1 MPPGTCLPRTDASV
15 DSLPASVLA
24 ANHFG
29 TNGKGFGHNHVR
41 RTHPDGRIPIAPVSS
56 DSGACACQRF
66 RHVLMN
72 SERKLDEL
80 NVNRS
85 FDCRTVRRPTPHA
98 SAAESR
104 HHTQLG
110 TEHAFSA
117 LGKFPTDR
125 SPVSFRG
132 FDQPSPTCYKSPF
145 CAVVCPGPVVP
156 PFPRLDL
163 VQNVNPT
170 RPS

>member
-15 DSLPASVLA
+15 DSLLASVLA

-41 RTHPDGRIPIAPVSS
+41 RTHPEGRIPIAPVSS

-80 NVNRS
+80 NINRS
-85 FDCRTVRRPTPHA
+85 FDCRAIRHQTPHA
-98 SAAESR
+98 SRRSVS
-104 HHTQLG
+104 TQY
-110 TEHAFSA
+110 TVWAQSMRFHF
-117 LGKFPTDR
+117 GKAPD
-125 SPVSFRG
+125 
-132 FDQPSPTCYKSPF
+132 
-145 CAVVCPGPVVP
+145 
-156 PFPRLDL
+156 
-163 VQNVNPT
+163 
-170 RPS
+170 